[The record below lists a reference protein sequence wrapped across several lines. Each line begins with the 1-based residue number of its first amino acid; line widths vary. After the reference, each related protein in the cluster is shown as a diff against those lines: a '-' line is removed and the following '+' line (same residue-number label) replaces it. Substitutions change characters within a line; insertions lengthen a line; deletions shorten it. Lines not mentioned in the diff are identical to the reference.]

1 MLVLSS
7 KISNAGILN
16 IVSMLLQSK
25 PPETKSAYELIS
37 LIPSGAN
44 SLELRFRLT
53 RALLENDQALLAER
67 TIENLDV
74 TEYIRNVQNV
84 DDVKSLFN
92 LLPYV
97 QQPEI
102 TLESLDLVASNN
114 IFDQYSLIELK
125 LRVANFFILIGKND
139 AAEILLN
146 SISYANITN
155 QEHLNFLGLYYIHLS
170 KFKTAMDV
178 FNFAERKEIIHH
190 PHFFVYKGVNQFC
203 LNDIEKAK
211 ATIDTKIEPR
221 RRTVLNMFWQAKL
234 CNYTGQHDEAYFW
247 IETLLNDS
255 SDISFVQKCFCRVEK
270 GNTLRSLGKIDE
282 SIQCYREAVEND
294 IGALHWLWIAYFE
307 YAMTLVYIGRLK
319 DGLSIAVKGC
329 RIKSFR
335 YNSKYNPCSIL
346 SVLLSLRLRQV
357 PEISVSE
364 WADYAYL
371 WPFPYMPYKI
381 WMLILSGIALEEKRF
396 HNEAKNV
403 YNKILK
409 MNACLSE
416 DQISDISQ
424 IKKNDIG
431 FHDRNLMDILR
442 YRLWPNDFNWDVF
455 KRLCGIKKIGLKGTE
470 INQ

>member
-1 MLVLSS
+1 MLFLSS
-7 KISNAGILN
+7 KIGDTDILGIA
-16 IVSMLLQSK
+16 SMLLESTPAAIQSSYK
-25 PPETKSAYELIS
+25 LIS
-37 LIPSGAN
+37 LIPPGAN
-44 SLELRFRLT
+44 SWEVRLRVA
-53 RALLENDQALLAER
+53 RALLLHDQSHLAER
-67 TIENLDV
+67 IIENLDV

-102 TLESLDLVASNN
+102 TLESLDFVASNN

-125 LRVANFFILIGKND
+125 LKVANFFILIGKSD
-139 AAEILLN
+139 AAAIILN

-190 PHFFVYKGVNQFC
+190 PHFFVFKGVNQFC

-211 ATIDTKIEPR
+211 ATIDTKIEPK

-234 CNYTGQHDEAYFW
+234 CNYAGQHDEAYFW
-247 IETLLNDS
+247 IETLLDDS
-255 SDISFVQKCFCRVEK
+255 SDFSLVQKCFCRVEK

-282 SIQCYREAVEND
+282 ALQCYREAVEND

-307 YAMTLVYIGRLK
+307 YAMTLIYLGRV
-319 DGLSIAVKGC
+319 DDSLSIAVKGC
-329 RIKSFR
+329 KCKSYR

-346 SVLLSLRLRQV
+346 SAFLSLRLSQLT
-357 PEISVSE
+357 EASVQE
-364 WADYAYL
+364 WADCACL
-371 WPFPYMPYKI
+371 WLFPYMPYKI
-381 WMLILSGIALEEKRF
+381 WMLVLTGIALEEKRF
-396 HNEAKNV
+396 HYEARNV

-409 MNACLSE
+409 MDVCVSE
-416 DQISDISQ
+416 DQVNAIPYLEE
-424 IKKNDIG
+424 NVFC

-442 YRLWPNDFNWDVF
+442 SRVWPNDFIWDVF
-455 KRLCGIKKIGLKGTE
+455 KRLIGIR
-470 INQ
+470 